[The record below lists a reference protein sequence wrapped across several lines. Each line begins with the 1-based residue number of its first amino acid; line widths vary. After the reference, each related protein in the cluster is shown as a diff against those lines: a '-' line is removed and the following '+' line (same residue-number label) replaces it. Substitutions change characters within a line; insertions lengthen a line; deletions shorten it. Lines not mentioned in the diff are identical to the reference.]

1 MTIVKIDLDTDLAAD
16 QRNSDTNEEVCPS
29 QNSMLTFMTQFY
41 YLYRINLRYLGVDLN
56 DEEAWKY
63 FEQYLVNWFPQ
74 MQLTDQSHRV
84 VASEFLTYTLITA
97 C

>member
-41 YLYRINLRYLGVDLN
+41 YLYRINLRHLRVE
-56 DEEAWKY
+56 EEAWKY
-63 FEQYLVNWFPQ
+63 LEQYLVNWFPQ

-84 VASEFLTYTLITA
+84 VAFEFLA
-97 C
+97 